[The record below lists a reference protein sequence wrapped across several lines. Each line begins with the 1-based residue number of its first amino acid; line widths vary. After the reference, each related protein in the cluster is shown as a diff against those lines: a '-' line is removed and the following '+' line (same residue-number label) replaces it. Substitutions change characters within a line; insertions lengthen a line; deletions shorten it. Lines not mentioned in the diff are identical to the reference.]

1 MSRSTGERAGEDAV
15 TKRRGTFLLLA
26 MQVSAFVLLRLQTKD
41 HSLMGP
47 NPDRASRLTRSM
59 GEPLVIVRVVVRM
72 LIAADP
78 GSTRKLGAGDL

>member
-1 MSRSTGERAGEDAV
+1 
-15 TKRRGTFLLLA
+15 
-26 MQVSAFVLLRLQTKD
+26 
-41 HSLMGP
+41 MGP
-47 NPDRASRLTRSM
+47 NPDNASRLTRSM

>member
-15 TKRRGTFLLLA
+15 TNRRGTFLLLA
-26 MQVSAFVLLRLQTKD
+26 MQVSAFILRRLQAKND
-41 HSLMGP
+41 SLIGP
-47 NPDRASRLTRSM
+47 NPDNASRLTRSM